1 MNVQTRQIPKT
12 ADEYLGQLPEG
23 IIRALRVLQAMSS
36 EDRTELLK
44 ANELIDNA
52 DDAARD
58 RLRDIVIN
66 VKTGPY
72 GDTCPY
78 CGR

>member
-1 MNVQTRQIPKT
+1 MNTQIRQAPKT
-12 ADEYLGQLPEG
+12 ADDYLEHLPEN
-23 IIRALRVLQAMSS
+23 IIRALRVLQSMST
-36 EDRTELLK
+36 EDRAELLK
-44 ANELIDNA
+44 ANELIGNA
-52 DDAARD
+52 PETVRHQ
-58 RLRDIVIN
+58 LRDIIIN